1 MKRIL
6 GLLFII
12 CIEITGGEWL
22 SAQDSIYSNMK
33 IRAGQ
38 FLDNRNYDSALP
50 IYRDLLHRFPKEPE
64 YLYGAAISLT
74 MLNRDPEEALTMLR
88 SVNSSGYNPLSWYYT
103 GLLEHHNYLFD
114 DAIKAYSKFTLL
126 GKSADVKTLDV
137 TRLIE
142 MARNGLEFTHNTLNL
157 KVLDAK
163 PIHPGQIE
171 KVAEIN
177 GTGKLVKKPV
187 EFCSKSDIREEY
199 RPMMY
204 LPVYTEMNDYV
215 YVSGYDKQRKGLK
228 QIYRV
233 RNINHETWGI
243 PEILDKVIN
252 TPYDEEYPYFDARN
266 STLYFSSKGHS
277 SMGGYDIFKSVYDWN
292 TKSWSK
298 PENLGFPINSP
309 FDDYFYISDEF
320 AVTASFVS
328 NREMEDGQAFLY
340 KIRQSQDT
348 ANVMMTTIEE
358 IQKASRLKEKA
369 DKMPASVQ
377 ATGMA
382 GISSAITEAA
392 ASEPSPVITRND
404 YNKILSDALNLQ
416 LRSDSLAR
424 IVRDKRVVAKETPDD
439 EMKKQ
444 LISDI
449 IRMDKESKRLQREAD
464 LKFAEAKKL
473 NEENRIISAPD
484 TIMPAI
490 NSANELTSAEQP
502 APQSKKNEFTMMEKS
517 PYGSSNPIPKGLETY
532 SGLIYRI
539 QLGAFTKARPSEA
552 FGGISPVS
560 FEQMENS
567 SVLKYYAG
575 VFYSLNS
582 VTFAISQVK
591 KNGFP
596 DAFIV
601 AYLDGKLISTE
612 KAKEIEFAGMKF

>member
-12 CIEITGGEWL
+12 CIEITGGELL

-33 IRAGQ
+33 IQARQ
-38 FLDNRNYDSALP
+38 FLDYRNYDSALH
-50 IYRDLLHRFPKEPE
+50 IYRDLLYRFPKEPE
-64 YLYGAAISLT
+64 YLYGAAVSLT

-88 SVNSSGYNPLSWYYT
+88 SVNLSGYNPLSWYYT
-103 GLLEHHNYLFD
+103 GLLEHHNYLFE
-114 DAIKAYSKFTLL
+114 DAIKTYSKFTLL
-126 GKSADVKTLDV
+126 GKSSDIKSLEV

-142 MARNGLEFTHNTLNL
+142 MARNGLEFTHNALNL
-157 KVLDAK
+157 KVMDAK

-177 GTGKLVKKPV
+177 GSGKLVKKPV

-199 RPMMY
+199 RPAMY

-243 PEILDKVIN
+243 PEILDNVIN

-266 STLYFSSKGHS
+266 SALYFSSKGHS

-292 TKSWSK
+292 TKTWSK

-328 NREMEDGQAFLY
+328 NREMDDGKAFLY

-348 ANVMMTTIEE
+348 AFVMMTTIED
-358 IQKASRLKEKA
+358 IQKASRLKEKTG
-369 DKMPASVQ
+369 KMTASAQ
-377 ATGMA
+377 TTGVA
-382 GISSAITEAA
+382 GISHAITEAA
-392 ASEPSPVITRND
+392 ASESSPVITRND
-404 YNKILSDALNLQ
+404 YNKILSEALNLQ

-444 LISDI
+444 LVNDI

-473 NEENRIISAPD
+473 NDENRIISAPD
-484 TIMPAI
+484 SIMPAVT
-490 NSANELTSAEQP
+490 SANELTFTEQP
-502 APQSKKNEFTMMEKS
+502 SEQAKKDEFTMMEKS

-560 FEQMENS
+560 FEQAENS

-575 VFYSLNS
+575 VFYSLNG
-582 VTFAISQVK
+582 VTAAISQVK
-591 KNGFP
+591 KTGFP

-612 KAKEIEFAGMKF
+612 KAKEVEFAGMKF

>member
-1 MKRIL
+1 MKRIF
-6 GLLFII
+6 GLLFIV
-12 CIEITGGEWL
+12 CIEITGGGWL
-22 SAQDSIYSNMK
+22 SAQDSIYSNK
-33 IRAGQ
+33 KSQARQ
-38 FLDNRNYDSALP
+38 FLDNRNYDSSLAL
-50 IYRDLLHRFPKEPE
+50 YRDLLYRFPKEPE
-64 YLYGAAISLT
+64 YLYGAAVSLT

-88 SVNSSGYNPLSWYYT
+88 TVNTSGYNPLSWYYT
-103 GLLEHHNYLFD
+103 GILEHHNYLFD

-126 GKSADVKTLDV
+126 GKPADIKTLEV
-137 TRLIE
+137 IRLIE
-142 MARNGLEFTHNTLNL
+142 MAKNGLDLTHNALNL
-157 KVLDAK
+157 KVMDAK

-187 EFCSKSDIREEY
+187 EFFSKSDIREEY

-243 PEILDKVIN
+243 PEMLDKVIN
-252 TPYDEEYPYFDARN
+252 TPYDEEYPYFDAHN

-328 NREMEDGQAFLY
+328 NRETEEGQAILY
-340 KIRQSQDT
+340 KIRPSQDT
-348 ANVMMTTIEE
+348 TYVMMTTIEE
-358 IQKASRLKEKA
+358 IQETSLLREKA
-369 DKMPASVQ
+369 DKQPAVVKV
-377 ATGMA
+377 TGLT
-382 GISSAITEAA
+382 GITSAITVAA
-392 ASEPSPVITRND
+392 GSEPSPAATRND
-404 YNKILSDALNLQ
+404 YNKILAEALNLQ
-416 LRSDSLAR
+416 LQSDSLAR

-439 EMKKQ
+439 QMKKQ
-444 LISDI
+444 LVSDI
-449 IRMDKESKRLQREAD
+449 IRMDKESKKLQREAD
-464 LKFAEAKKL
+464 LKFTEARKL
-473 NEENRIISAPD
+473 SEDNRILSVTD
-484 TIMPAI
+484 TIAPVT
-490 NSANELTSAEQP
+490 NPENELTSEQ
-502 APQSKKNEFTMMEKS
+502 QVSSEQKKDDFTVMEKS
-517 PYGSSNPIPKGLETY
+517 PYGTSNPIPRGLETY

-539 QLGAFTKARPSEA
+539 QLGAFTKPRPSEA
-552 FGGISPVS
+552 FGGISPVR
-560 FEQMENS
+560 FEQIENS

-575 VFYSLNS
+575 VFHSLNG
-582 VTFAISQVK
+582 VTTAISQVK

>member
-1 MKRIL
+1 MKKII

-12 CIEITGGEWL
+12 CIEISGGGCL

-33 IRAGQ
+33 TKARQ
-38 FLDNRNYDSALP
+38 FLVNRNYDSSLTV
-50 IYRDLLHRFPKEPE
+50 YRDLLYRFPKEPE
-64 YLYGAAISLT
+64 YLYGAAVNLT
-74 MLNRDPEEALTMLR
+74 MLNREPEEALTMLR
-88 SVNSSGYNPLSWYYT
+88 SVNLSGYNPLSWYYT

-126 GKSADVKTLDV
+126 GKSADIKSLEV

-142 MARNGLEFTHNTLNL
+142 MAKNGLEFSHNVLNL
-157 KVLDAK
+157 KVLYAK
-163 PIHPGQIE
+163 PIQLGQIE

-177 GTGKLVKKPV
+177 GTSKLIKKPV

-277 SMGGYDIFKSVYDWN
+277 SMGGLDIFKSVYDWN

-309 FDDYFYISDEF
+309 YDDYFYISDEF

-328 NREMEDGQAFLY
+328 NREMDEGQAILY

-348 ANVMMTTIEE
+348 AIVMMATIEE
-358 IQKASRLKEKA
+358 LQKASRLKEKA
-369 DKMPASVQ
+369 DKMPVSIQ
-377 ATGMA
+377 ATGVA
-382 GISSAITEAA
+382 VISNAIPEAA
-392 ASEPSPVITRND
+392 GSEPSPVITRND
-404 YNKILSDALNLQ
+404 YNKILSEALNLQ
-416 LRSDSLAR
+416 LLSDSLAR

-439 EMKKQ
+439 QMKKQ
-444 LISDI
+444 LVSDI

-464 LKFAEAKKL
+464 LKFAEARKL
-473 NEENRIISAPD
+473 NEENKIISESD
-484 TIMPAI
+484 TIVPV
-490 NSANELTSAEQP
+490 EQQP
-502 APQSKKNEFTMMEKS
+502 DLQPKKDDFNVKEKS
-517 PYGSSNPIPKGLETY
+517 PYGASNPIPRGLETF

-575 VFYSLNS
+575 IFYSLNG
-582 VTFAISQVK
+582 VTTAISLVK

-612 KAKEIEFAGMKF
+612 NAKEIEFAGMKF

>member
-1 MKRIL
+1 MNKIL

-12 CIEITGGEWL
+12 CMEITGGGWL
-22 SAQDSIYSNMK
+22 SAQDSIYSVK
-33 IRAGQ
+33 KSQAHQ
-38 FLDNRNYDSALP
+38 FLLDRNYDSALTL
-50 IYRDLLHRFPKEPE
+50 YRDLLHRFPKEPE
-64 YLYGAAISLT
+64 YLYGAAVSLT
-74 MLNRDPEEALTMLR
+74 MLNREPEEALTMLR
-88 SVNSSGYNPLSWYYT
+88 TVNLSGYNPLSWYYT

-114 DAIKAYSKFTLL
+114 DAIKAYSKFTLV
-126 GKSADVKTLDV
+126 GKSADIKSLEV

-142 MARNGLEFTHNTLNL
+142 MAKNGLELTHSPLNL
-157 KVLDAK
+157 KVIDAR
-163 PIHPGQIE
+163 PIQPGQME
-171 KVAEIN
+171 QVAEIN

-204 LPVYTEMNDYV
+204 LPGYTEMNDYV
-215 YVSGYDKQRKGLK
+215 YVSGYDKQCRGLK

-243 PEILDKVIN
+243 PEMLDKVIN

-266 STLYFSSKGHS
+266 STLYFSSRGHS

-320 AVTASFVS
+320 AVTASFIS
-328 NREMEDGQAFLY
+328 NRETDGGRAILY

-348 ANVMMTTIEE
+348 AIVTMTTIEE
-358 IQKASRLKEKA
+358 IQKASLLKEKA
-369 DKMPASVQ
+369 DMMSMGA
-377 ATGMA
+377 GM
-382 GISSAITEAA
+382 TAA
-392 ASEPSPVITRND
+392 NTVTPTSPLPSPVVTRNE
-404 YNKILSDALNLQ
+404 YNKILSEALNLQ
-416 LRSDSLAR
+416 LQSDSLAR

-439 EMKKQ
+439 QMKKQ
-444 LISDI
+444 LITDI
-449 IRMDKESKRLQREAD
+449 IRMDKEAKKLQREAD
-464 LKFAEAKKL
+464 LKFAEARNL
-473 NEENRIISAPD
+473 NVDNSDLSAPD
-484 TIMPAI
+484 TLLAAT
-490 NSANELTSAEQP
+490 NSESQPTSEKETAAGQ
-502 APQSKKNEFTMMEKS
+502 KKDDFTMMEKS
-517 PYGSSNPIPKGLETY
+517 PYGTFNPIPKGLETY

-539 QLGAFTKARPSEA
+539 QLGAFTKPRPSAA
-552 FGGISPVS
+552 FGGISPIC

-575 VFYSLNS
+575 VFYSLNG
-582 VTFAISQVK
+582 VTSAISQVK

-612 KAKEIEFAGMKF
+612 KAKELEFAGMKF

>member
-1 MKRIL
+1 MKRFL

-12 CIEITGGEWL
+12 CIEISGGGWL
-22 SAQDSIYSNMK
+22 SAQDSIYSNK
-33 IRAGQ
+33 KSQAKQ
-38 FLDNRNYDSALP
+38 FLDNRNYDSALAL
-50 IYRDLLHRFPKEPE
+50 YRDLLYRFPKEPE
-64 YLYGAAISLT
+64 YLYGAAVSLT
-74 MLNRDPEEALTMLR
+74 ALNRDPEEALTMLR
-88 SVNSSGYNPLSWYYT
+88 TVNSSGYNPLSWYYT

-126 GKSADVKTLDV
+126 GKPADIKSLEVI
-137 TRLIE
+137 RLIE
-142 MARNGLEFTHNTLNL
+142 MAKNGLDLTHNALNL
-157 KVLDAK
+157 KVMDAK
-163 PIHPGQIE
+163 PIQPGQIE

-243 PEILDKVIN
+243 PEMLDNVIN
-252 TPYDEEYPYFDARN
+252 TPYDEEYPYFDAHN
-266 STLYFSSKGHS
+266 STLYFSSRGHS

-320 AVTASFVS
+320 GVTASFVS
-328 NREMEDGQAFLY
+328 NRETDKGQAILY
-340 KIRQSQDT
+340 KIRPSQDT
-348 ANVMMTTIEE
+348 AYVMMTTIEE
-358 IQKASRLKEKA
+358 IQKTSLLKEKA
-369 DKMPASVQ
+369 DNQSAGVRVTG
-377 ATGMA
+377 ATGITRAVAESA
-382 GISSAITEAA
+382 GM
-392 ASEPSPVITRND
+392 EPSPVVTRND
-404 YNKILSDALNLQ
+404 YNKILAEALNLQ
-416 LRSDSLAR
+416 LQSDSLAR

-439 EMKKQ
+439 QMKKQ
-444 LISDI
+444 LVSDI
-449 IRMDKESKRLQREAD
+449 IRMDKESKKLQREAD
-464 LKFAEAKKL
+464 LKFAEARKL
-473 NEENRIISAPD
+473 NEDNRILSSAD

-490 NSANELTSAEQP
+490 NPDNELTSEQQ
-502 APQSKKNEFTMMEKS
+502 AVSQQKKDNFTVMGKS
-517 PYGSSNPIPKGLETY
+517 PYGTSNPIPRGLDTY
-532 SGLIYRI
+532 NGLIYRI
-539 QLGAFTKARPSEA
+539 QLGAFTKPRPSEA
-552 FGGISPVS
+552 FGGISPVR
-560 FEQMENS
+560 FEQIENS

-575 VFYSLNS
+575 VFYSLNG
-582 VTFAISQVK
+582 VTTAITQVK

>member
-12 CIEITGGEWL
+12 CIEITGGGWL
-22 SAQDSIYSNMK
+22 SAQDSIYSKMK
-33 IRAGQ
+33 TRALQ
-38 FLDNRNYDSALP
+38 FLESRNYDSALP
-50 IYRDLLHRFPKEPE
+50 IYHDLLNRFPKEPE
-64 YLYGAAISLT
+64 YLYGAGVSLT
-74 MLNRDPEEALTMLR
+74 MLNRDPEEALSMLR
-88 SVNSSGYNPLSWYYT
+88 SVNLSGYNPLSWYYT

-126 GKSADVKTLDV
+126 GKSADIKSLEV

-142 MARNGLEFTHNTLNL
+142 MARNGQEFTHNVINI
-157 KVLDAK
+157 KVMDAK
-163 PIHPGQIE
+163 PIQPGQIE

-177 GTGKLVKKPV
+177 GTGKLVRKPV

-199 RPMMY
+199 RPMMF

-292 TKSWSK
+292 TKSWSS

-309 FDDYFYISDEF
+309 FDDYFYITDEF

-328 NREMEDGQAFLY
+328 NRETDNGKAILY

-348 ANVMMTTIEE
+348 ANVMLTAIEE
-358 IQKASRLKEKA
+358 IQKASRLREKA
-369 DKMPASVQ
+369 DKMPVSVRV
-377 ATGMA
+377 TGVT
-382 GISSAITEAA
+382 GISNVIPDAA
-392 ASEPSPVITRND
+392 TSETVPVITGND
-404 YNKILSDALNLQ
+404 YNKILSEALNLQ

-449 IRMDKESKRLQREAD
+449 IRMEKESKKLQREAD
-464 LKFAEAKKL
+464 LKFAEARKL
-473 NEENRIISAPD
+473 NEENKITPAPD
-484 TIMPAI
+484 TITPAI
-490 NSANELTSAEQP
+490 TSANEPVSGEQP
-502 APQSKKNEFTMMEKS
+502 ASPAKKDEFTMLEKS
-517 PYGSSNPIPKGLETY
+517 PYDSSNPIPRGLETH

-539 QLGAFTKARPSEA
+539 QLGAFTKARPGET

-575 VFYSLNS
+575 VFYSLNG
-582 VTFAISQVK
+582 VTSAINQVK

-596 DAFIV
+596 DAFIL

-612 KAKEIEFAGMKF
+612 KAKEVEFAGMKF

>member
-12 CIEITGGEWL
+12 CIEITGGGWL
-22 SAQDSIYSNMK
+22 SAQDSIYSNKK
-33 IRAGQ
+33 IQALQ
-38 FLDNRNYDSALP
+38 FLDGRNYDPALAL
-50 IYRDLLHRFPKEPE
+50 YHDLLQRFPKEPE
-64 YLYGAAISLT
+64 YLYGAAVCLT
-74 MLNRDPEEALTMLR
+74 MLNRDPEEALAMLR
-88 SVNSSGYNPLSWYYT
+88 SVNLSGYNPLSWYYT

-126 GKSADVKTLDV
+126 GKSSDIRSFEV

-142 MARNGLEFTHNTLNL
+142 MAKNGLDFTHHAINL

-163 PIHPGQIE
+163 PIQPDQID

-177 GTGKLVKKPV
+177 GSGKLVKKPV
-187 EFCSKSDIREEY
+187 EFCSKSDIRENY

-243 PEILDKVIN
+243 PEMLDKVIN
-252 TPYDEEYPYFDARN
+252 TPYDEEYPYFDAHN
-266 STLYFSSKGHS
+266 SILYFSSKGHS

-320 AVTASFVS
+320 AVTSSFIS
-328 NREMEDGQAFLY
+328 NRETGEGKYILY
-340 KIRQSQDT
+340 KIRQSPDT
-348 ANVMMTTIEE
+348 ASVMMSTIEE
-358 IQKASRLKEKA
+358 IQRASRLKEKA
-369 DKMPASVQ
+369 DKLPVSVRLATFTGPADAV
-377 ATGMA
+377 
-382 GISSAITEAA
+382 
-392 ASEPSPVITRND
+392 SEVYGPIPVPVITRNN
-404 YNKILSDALNLQ
+404 YNKILAEALNLQ
-416 LRSDSLAR
+416 LQSDSLAR

-444 LISDI
+444 LVGDI
-449 IRMDKESKRLQREAD
+449 IRMDKESKKLQRDADQKFSEAR
-464 LKFAEAKKL
+464 KL
-473 NEENRIISAPD
+473 NETFVDEKELPAENP
-484 TIMPAI
+484 PA
-490 NSANELTSAEQP
+490 SEL
-502 APQSKKNEFTMMEKS
+502 KKDDFTFLEKS
-517 PYGSSNPIPKGLETY
+517 PYGPSNPIPGKLETY

-539 QLGAFTKARPSEA
+539 QLGAFTKPRPSEA

-560 FEQMENS
+560 YEQAENS

-582 VTFAISQVK
+582 VTDAINLVK

-612 KAKEIEFAGMKF
+612 KAKEVEFAGMKF

>member
-1 MKRIL
+1 
-6 GLLFII
+6 
-12 CIEITGGEWL
+12 
-22 SAQDSIYSNMK
+22 
-33 IRAGQ
+33 
-38 FLDNRNYDSALP
+38 
-50 IYRDLLHRFPKEPE
+50 
-64 YLYGAAISLT
+64 
-74 MLNRDPEEALTMLR
+74 
-88 SVNSSGYNPLSWYYT
+88 
-103 GLLEHHNYLFD
+103 
-114 DAIKAYSKFTLL
+114 
-126 GKSADVKTLDV
+126 
-137 TRLIE
+137 
-142 MARNGLEFTHNTLNL
+142 
-157 KVLDAK
+157 
-163 PIHPGQIE
+163 
-171 KVAEIN
+171 
-177 GTGKLVKKPV
+177 
-187 EFCSKSDIREEY
+187 
-199 RPMMY
+199 
-204 LPVYTEMNDYV
+204 MNDYV

-328 NREMEDGQAFLY
+328 NREMEDGKAFLY

-369 DKMPASVQ
+369 DKMPASVH
-377 ATGMA
+377 ANGVA

-404 YNKILSDALNLQ
+404 YNKILSEALNLQ

-424 IVRDKRVVAKETPDD
+424 IVRDKRIVAKETPDD
-439 EMKKQ
+439 AMKKQ
-444 LISDI
+444 LVSDI

-473 NEENRIISAPD
+473 NEENKIISVPD

-502 APQSKKNEFTMMEKS
+502 APQAKKDEFNMMEKS
-517 PYGSSNPIPKGLETY
+517 LYGSSNPIPKGLETY

-582 VTFAISQVK
+582 VTSAISQVK

-612 KAKEIEFAGMKF
+612 KAKEFEFAGMKF

>member
-1 MKRIL
+1 MKRII

-12 CIEITGGEWL
+12 CIEISGGGWV

-33 IRAGQ
+33 TRARQ
-38 FLDNRNYDSALP
+38 FLDNRNYDSALT
-50 IYRDLLHRFPKEPE
+50 IYRDLLNRFPKEPE
-64 YLYGAAISLT
+64 YLYGAAVSLT
-74 MLNRDPEEALTMLR
+74 MLNREPEEGLAMFR
-88 SVNSSGYNPLSWYYT
+88 SVNLSGYNPLSWYYT

-126 GKSADVKTLDV
+126 GKSADIKSLEVI
-137 TRLIE
+137 RLIE
-142 MARNGLEFTHNTLNL
+142 MARNGLEFSHNALDL
-157 KVLDAK
+157 KVLYAK
-163 PIHPGQIE
+163 PIQPGQIE

-215 YVSGYDKQRKGLK
+215 YVSGYDRQRKGLK

-277 SMGGYDIFKSVYDWN
+277 SMGGLDIFKSVYDWN
-292 TKSWSK
+292 TKLWSK

-309 FDDYFYISDEF
+309 YDDYFYISDEF

-328 NREMEDGQAFLY
+328 NREMDEGQAILY

-348 ANVMMTTIEE
+348 AIVMMATVEE

-369 DKMPASVQ
+369 DKVSVSIQ
-377 ATGMA
+377 ATSVA
-382 GISSAITEAA
+382 VISNAIPEAA
-392 ASEPSPVITRND
+392 GSEPSPVITRND
-404 YNKILSDALNLQ
+404 YNKILSEALNFQLQ
-416 LRSDSLAR
+416 SDSLAR
-424 IVRDKRVVAKETPDD
+424 IVRDKRVVAKETPDNQ
-439 EMKKQ
+439 MKKQ
-444 LISDI
+444 LVSDI

-464 LKFAEAKKL
+464 LKFAEARKL
-473 NEENRIISAPD
+473 NEENKIISEPD
-484 TIMPAI
+484 TIVPVI
-490 NSANELTSAEQP
+490 TSENKPISEQQSALQP
-502 APQSKKNEFTMMEKS
+502 KKDDFNMMGKS
-517 PYGSSNPIPKGLETY
+517 PYGSSNPIPRGLETF

-567 SVLKYYAG
+567 SVRKYYAG
-575 VFYSLNS
+575 IFYSLNG
-582 VTFAISQVK
+582 VTTAISLVK

-612 KAKEIEFAGMKF
+612 KAKEIEFADMKF

>member
-1 MKRIL
+1 MKKII

-12 CIEITGGEWL
+12 CIEISGAGCL

-33 IRAGQ
+33 TKARQ
-38 FLDNRNYDSALP
+38 FLDNRNCDSALT
-50 IYRDLLHRFPKEPE
+50 IYHDLLYRFPKEPE
-64 YLYGAAISLT
+64 YLYGAAVSLT
-74 MLNRDPEEALTMLR
+74 MLNREPEEALTLLR
-88 SVNSSGYNPLSWYYT
+88 SVNLSGYNPLSWYYT

-126 GKSADVKTLDV
+126 GKSSDIKSLEV

-142 MARNGLEFTHNTLNL
+142 MAKNGLEFSHNVLNI
-157 KVLDAK
+157 KVLYAK
-163 PIHPGQIE
+163 PIQPGQIE

-187 EFCSKSDIREEY
+187 EFCSKSDIRGEY

-277 SMGGYDIFKSVYDWN
+277 SMGGLDIFKSVYDWN

-309 FDDYFYISDEF
+309 YDDYFYISDEF

-328 NREMEDGQAFLY
+328 NREMDEGQAILY

-348 ANVMMTTIEE
+348 AIVMMATIEE
-358 IQKASRLKEKA
+358 LQKASRLKEKA
-369 DKMPASVQ
+369 DKMPVSIQ
-377 ATGMA
+377 ATGVA
-382 GISSAITEAA
+382 VISNAIPEAA
-392 ASEPSPVITRND
+392 GSEPSPVITRND
-404 YNKILSDALNLQ
+404 YNKILSEALNLQ
-416 LRSDSLAR
+416 LLSDSLAR

-439 EMKKQ
+439 QMKKQ
-444 LISDI
+444 LVSDI
-449 IRMDKESKRLQREAD
+449 IRMDKESKRMQREAD
-464 LKFAEAKKL
+464 LKFAEARKL
-473 NEENRIISAPD
+473 NEENKIISESD
-484 TIMPAI
+484 TIVPV
-490 NSANELTSAEQP
+490 EQQP
-502 APQSKKNEFTMMEKS
+502 ALQPKKDDFNVKEKS
-517 PYGSSNPIPKGLETY
+517 PYGISNPIPRGLETF

-560 FEQMENS
+560 FEQIENS

-575 VFYSLNS
+575 IFYSLNG
-582 VTFAISQVK
+582 VTTAISQVK